1 MPEQTLT
8 FDGDVVIVTG
18 AGNGI
23 GRAYALELGRRGAR
37 VVVNDI
43 GTDQYGTDASGGA
56 AQAVVAEIRQAGGTA
71 VADTHSVAERAG
83 GTALVQ
89 TALEAFGRVD
99 AVVHNAG
106 FSKDNFFEEL
116 TDEQIDSVLD
126 VHLRGAFYV
135 AQPAY
140 AAMKASGNGGRL
152 VFTASTAG
160 LLGAPLMSNY
170 GAGKMGVVGLARSIA
185 IEGAQHGIKAN
196 VISPGALTR
205 RGHDPDAFRYKNRP
219 NPIDVSNI
227 PGAELFTPERVAPI
241 AVVLT
246 HRSCEV
252 TGEIFMARS
261 GWFARA
267 WIAASDGWISGD
279 HIEAEDLLAH
289 WDEITGATRG
299 GSELP
304 LDGPGW
310 SSRFMHEKVKPLLGQ
325 DRNDP
330 SYSTLGS

>member
-1 MPEQTLT
+1 MSETASDDLE

-18 AGNGI
+18 AGSGL
-23 GRAYALELGRRGAR
+23 GRAYALELARRGAR

-43 GTDQYGTDASGGA
+43 GTDQSGEGLSSNA
-56 AQAVVAEIRQAGGTA
+56 GETTVQAIRHEGGTA
-71 VADTHSVAERAG
+71 IPDGHSVAERSG
-83 GTALVQ
+83 GTALVKA
-89 TALEAFGRVD
+89 ALDAFGQVD

-106 FSKDNFFEEL
+106 FSKDNFFDEM

-140 AAMKASGNGGRL
+140 AAMKTSGGGRL

-185 IEGAQHGIKAN
+185 LEGAQYGIKAN
-196 VISPGALTR
+196 ALSPGAMTR
-205 RGHDPDAFRYKNRP
+205 RGDDKDAFRFKNRS
-219 NPIDVSNI
+219 NPIDPSTV
-227 PGAELFTPERVAPI
+227 PGLEWLTPERVAPM
-241 AVVLT
+241 AVLLA
-246 HRSCEV
+246 HRSCPV
-252 TGEIFMARS
+252 TGEILMARS

-267 WIAASDGWISGD
+267 WIAASEGWIAGD
-279 HIEAEDLLAH
+279 GPIRAEDLLAH
-289 WDEITGATRG
+289 WEEIAGTNQA

-310 SSRFMHEKVKPLLGQ
+310 TVRFMNERIKPLLSEPAGTA
-325 DRNDP
+325 P
-330 SYSTLGS
+330 

>member
-1 MPEQTLT
+1 MRSARPERPAMPERALT

-23 GRAYALELGRRGAR
+23 GRAYALELARRGAR

-43 GTDQYGTDASGGA
+43 GTDQYGA
-56 AQAVVAEIRQAGGTA
+56 AQSGPAAAGTANDGGGQPESAADATVAEIRLAGGTA

-89 TALEAFGRVD
+89 AALDAFGRVD

-106 FSKDNFFEEL
+106 FSKDNFFDEL

-140 AAMKASGNGGRL
+140 AAMKASGNGGRI

-185 IEGAQHGIKAN
+185 IEGAQYGIKAN
-196 VISPGALTR
+196 GISPGALTR
-205 RGHDPDAFRYKNRP
+205 RGHDPDAFRFKNRP

-227 PGAELFTPERVAPI
+227 PGQELFTPERVAPI

-246 HRSCEV
+246 HRGCEV

-267 WIAASDGWISGD
+267 WIAA
-279 HIEAEDLLAH
+279 
-289 WDEITGATRG
+289 
-299 GSELP
+299 
-304 LDGPGW
+304 
-310 SSRFMHEKVKPLLGQ
+310 
-325 DRNDP
+325 
-330 SYSTLGS
+330 